1 MSEDTKT
8 NKNTNARRAILKSMA
23 AGGGAIA
30 AGKMVPEKWT
40 QPVIESVVLPAHAQ
54 TSPGDEPTFPGLSG
68 LYNGNT
74 VIAGLGGNGLNGV
87 LVAES
92 KGINKRILDYMVPAA
107 YAGTIADDVTGDYC
121 NSGSEADIAFF
132 VDADTG
138 DVKICI
144 SFPRGEGGTW
154 VSQGT
159 STLTVG
165 GIADTNVRILNFGPS
180 SSVFFEL
187 TGMTANADNTITG
200 SISTGQNSDVD
211 MAYCNGDFT
220 ASFVGGSFQCIG
232 IETDD

>member
-1 MSEDTKT
+1 MSEDMKT
-8 NKNTNARRAILKSMA
+8 NKKTNARRAILKSMA

-54 TSPGDEPTFPGLSG
+54 TSPGDVPTFPGLSG
-68 LYNGNT
+68 LYSGNT

-107 YAGTIADDVTGDYC
+107 YAGINADDVTGDYC
-121 NSGSEADIAFF
+121 NSGSDADIAFF
-132 VDADTG
+132 VDAATG
-138 DVKICI
+138 EVKICI
-144 SFPRGEGGTW
+144 SFPKGGGGTW

-159 STLTVG
+159 STLTAG
-165 GIADTNVRILNFGPS
+165 GIADTNVRILSFGPS
-180 SSVFFEL
+180 SSVFFRL

-200 SISTGQNSDVD
+200 SISTDQNSDLD

-220 ASFVGGSFQCIG
+220 ASFVGGSFQCNG
-232 IETDD
+232 TETDD